1 MVRTYIGPGRLAA
14 MDRWLPSTAV
24 SLDKLQCYGRLP
36 TLTASNFPK
45 MGACVDALSLLA
57 LPVITCVCVR
67 ACLSLI

>member
-14 MDRWLPSTAV
+14 MDRWLHSTAA
-24 SLDKLQCYGRLP
+24 SLDKLQCYGRPP

-57 LPVITCVCVR
+57 CDHMCVCVR